1 MSTPDVTSSPDLW
14 ANLGLILAAG
24 VAALGGYF
32 WNKVFKPTTDPRGAP
47 SVLAGI
53 GMEFGSREQTERVI
67 TELAGIRKALEV
79 LADKRTAEI
88 EDIHKT
94 LLERLDA
101 QERRTPRR

>member
-1 MSTPDVTSSPDLW
+1 
-14 ANLGLILAAG
+14 
-24 VAALGGYF
+24 
-32 WNKVFKPTTDPRGAP
+32 
-47 SVLAGI
+47 
-53 GMEFGSREQTERVI
+53 MELGSREQTERVI